1 VRAFATH
8 RRPAGGTPACVAHR
22 HRLGLVLL
30 LAVALVGSAAHAGAP
45 SAGPPTA
52 GSTTL
57 MAGVDGGMSDAPREL
72 AAWLE
77 RLVASDATVRASAV
91 LAIDQAA
98 RSMLPAI
105 VERLALLGR
114 TADRSAMGA
123 VVAEI
128 VKPRPVDR
136 DEIAGRLPDG
146 GFSKVDD
153 WFVLLMNSAS
163 PGRAPWRDLTSI
175 LGLSRMLV
183 RIATTPAVREL
194 GALFTTYGDLLR
206 PDLERQLVTIG
217 DRALPALI
225 EMRRAEAKEMR
236 IWALKLLEALGKA
249 IPGEAVQTGD
259 DQLLAEV
266 LLAYGRAR
274 ELDAVRVVLSFANS
288 DRRQIREAARG
299 SLMMLGETGRFALRE
314 SYENMMSKKAP
325 EDWAWETTA
334 RELFAAFDRARLAE
348 AYALMEE
355 GLAAHRRADSE
366 RAALAFDKVLAR
378 DPAFVRRAE
387 MAPAY
392 LALAR
397 TLKKHDGGRAMA
409 ALRKAMRADPTGQ
422 SAREAESELLV
433 LETQGRAEQGVVDE
447 ASLRHALEL
456 DPQNAEAKDALLRL
470 ETESRARSGRL
481 AWYLGG
487 AMAALFAVGGVV
499 AAIAH
504 GRRSAG

>member
-1 VRAFATH
+1 MITRISALLTS
-8 RRPAGGTPACVAHR
+8 
-22 HRLGLVLL
+22 GLPLL
-30 LAVALVGSAAHAGAP
+30 VALALAHATARADASMAAP
-45 SAGPPTA
+45 ISSSATPTA
-52 GSTTL
+52 
-57 MAGVDGGMSDAPREL
+57 DGDAAASDAPREL

-77 RLVASDATVRASAV
+77 RLVARDAGVRASAV
-91 LAIDQAA
+91 LEIDGAA
-98 RSMLPAI
+98 PRMLPAI
-105 VERLALLGR
+105 AERLALLGR
-114 TADRSAMGA
+114 SVDRTAMSA
-123 VVAEI
+123 VVAEM

-146 GFSKVDD
+146 GFSKADD
-153 WFVLLMNSAS
+153 WLVLLMNSAS
-163 PGRAPWRDLTSI
+163 PDRAAWRDLASI
-175 LGLSRMLV
+175 LGLSRMLA
-183 RIATTPAVREL
+183 RIATTPAAREL
-194 GALFTTYGDLLR
+194 GALFSAYGELLR

-236 IWALKLLEALGKA
+236 IWGLKLLDALGKA

-288 DRRQIREAARG
+288 DRRQIREAARR
-299 SLMMLGETGRFALRE
+299 SVLMLGETGRFALRE

-325 EDWAWETTA
+325 DDWGWETTA

-348 AYALMEE
+348 VYALMDE
-355 GLAAHRRADSE
+355 GLAAHRQADAE
-366 RAALAFDKVLAR
+366 RAARAFDRVLAR
-378 DPAFVRRAE
+378 DPAFERRAE

-392 LALAR
+392 LAFAR
-397 TLKKHDGGRAMA
+397 TLKRHDRAQAMT
-409 ALRKAMRADPTGQ
+409 ALRKAMRADPAGP

-433 LETQGRAEQGVVDE
+433 LESLDRAEHGVVDE
-447 ASLRHALEL
+447 ASLRRALEL
-456 DPQNAEAKDALLRL
+456 DPQNAEAKAALFRL

-481 AWYLGG
+481 FWYLGG
-487 AMAALFAVGGVV
+487 AIAALFAVAGAA